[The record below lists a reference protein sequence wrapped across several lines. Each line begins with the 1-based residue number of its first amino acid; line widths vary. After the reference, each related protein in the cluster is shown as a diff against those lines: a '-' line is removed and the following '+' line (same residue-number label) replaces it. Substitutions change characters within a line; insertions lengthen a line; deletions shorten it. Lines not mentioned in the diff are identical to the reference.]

1 MIKSKGELRRIAN
14 GVATQIKNDMRSRIV
29 GFMEQM
35 GTDEVE
41 LASALDITVDE
52 LEQILSGNGEIT
64 LTTFAKLIV
73 ASEHTIEIKALPVV
87 GQRNSRMPN
96 RSENVRQNHQ
106 RTSNRPNRVVV
117 PSYEEFQKM
126 MHEGKIPPPPQG
138 FMGCGIPRPSSRQND
153 MGSVRI
159 PHCQEL
165 QHENVMELDSMTR
178 RDLVNTIVNND
189 WQDEID
195 LVNATRSDLINFLL
209 EKDFHVQEDV
219 EEPVVCQSD
228 KVNKMANALA
238 DAISKNPHLAK
249 MLEKYI

>member
-29 GFMEQM
+29 DFMEQM

-41 LASALDITVDE
+41 LASVLDITVDE
-52 LEQILSGNGEIT
+52 LEQILSGDCEIT

-73 ASEHTIEIKALPVV
+73 ASEHTIEIKALPIM
-87 GQRNSRMPN
+87 GQRPSRMSHNTESARPTSRHTHHN
-96 RSENVRQNHQ
+96 
-106 RTSNRPNRVVV
+106 SNRGDI

-126 MHEGKIPPPPQG
+126 MREGKIPPPPQG
-138 FMGCGIPRPSSRQND
+138 FMGCGIPRHKQENN
-153 MGSVRI
+153 GGVKI

-165 QHENVMELDSMTR
+165 KHENVMELDSMTR
-178 RDLVNTIVNND
+178 RDLVNTIVNNN
-189 WQDEID
+189 WEDEID
-195 LVNATRSDLINFLL
+195 LVNATRSDLIDFLL
-209 EKDFHVQEDV
+209 EKDFNVQEEV
-219 EEPVVCQSD
+219 QEPVVHQSD